1 MCGCKRLARI
11 AFEALQVGVD
21 QRVDGGLDDLL
32 LLLLR
37 MLKLQR
43 GLCERR
49 RGWSTDKQLLTVGA
63 QQGAGGVT
71 VRH

>member
-32 LLLLR
+32 LR

-49 RGWSTDKQLLTVGA
+49 RCWSTDKQLLTVGA